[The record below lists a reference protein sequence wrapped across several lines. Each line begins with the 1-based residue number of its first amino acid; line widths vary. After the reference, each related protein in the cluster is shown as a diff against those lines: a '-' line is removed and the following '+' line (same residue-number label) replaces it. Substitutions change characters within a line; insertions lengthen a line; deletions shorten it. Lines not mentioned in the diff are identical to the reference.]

1 MKQLLKFLEGNENS
15 QQAFLSNN
23 TKEGKQKIEDLLKK
37 HQNNV
42 YALDQNLTKEQLK
55 DYEKE
60 FEKLG
65 VDFSVTKNGK
75 DNYSFFFSAGQSN
88 VIEKALKNVVE
99 LKSAVLENEKVKS
112 AENALDSLKDN
123 MSLESVDKVK
133 NVFDEI
139 HDLKEKKSQLTE
151 QLNGLENELNTQIK
165 ELDTL
170 LDEKVNSL
178 SGEEKELL
186 AKYEDVSEIK
196 NDVKE
201 AIIKETEINEP
212 KNSEVLDNP
221 NDSKETVSEK
231 GTVKGKVEKK
241 TKIEFSLNGVKK
253 IDKEIKEQSAL
264 EDKNKVKEKDLSL

>member
-1 MKQLLKFLEGNENS
+1 MYFKFLEGNENS

-55 DYEKE
+55 DYEKG
-60 FEKLG
+60 FKKLG

-133 NVFDEI
+133 NVFDERR
-139 HDLKEKKSQLTE
+139 D
-151 QLNGLENELNTQIK
+151 
-165 ELDTL
+165 
-170 LDEKVNSL
+170 
-178 SGEEKELL
+178 
-186 AKYEDVSEIK
+186 
-196 NDVKE
+196 
-201 AIIKETEINEP
+201 
-212 KNSEVLDNP
+212 
-221 NDSKETVSEK
+221 
-231 GTVKGKVEKK
+231 
-241 TKIEFSLNGVKK
+241 
-253 IDKEIKEQSAL
+253 
-264 EDKNKVKEKDLSL
+264 